1 MLTDQKIRQW
11 AGEAAFRRGCEY
23 FRTRRV
29 KRILHRS
36 DGPFYADVRGTHLYH
51 VEVSLDADGE
61 LTAESCDCPAFDSG
75 YGICK
80 HIVAVLKTI
89 QQD

>member
-36 DGPFYADVRGTHLYH
+36 DGPFYAEVRGSHLYH
-51 VEVSLDADGE
+51 VEVGLDADGE
-61 LTAESCDCPAFDSG
+61 LTAESCD
-75 YGICK
+75 
-80 HIVAVLKTI
+80 
-89 QQD
+89 